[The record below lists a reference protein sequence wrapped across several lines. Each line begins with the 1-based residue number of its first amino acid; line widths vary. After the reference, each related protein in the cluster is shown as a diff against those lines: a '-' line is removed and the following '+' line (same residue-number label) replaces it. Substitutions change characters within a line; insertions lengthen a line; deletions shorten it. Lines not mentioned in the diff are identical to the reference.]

1 MFKDI
6 AQFLIETLFGF
17 MVFLLLL
24 RFYMQ
29 WLRAPFRNPVGEFV
43 TALTNWVVLPARRVI
58 PGMFGLDLATLLLAW
73 LAEGLHWVLIL
84 WLKGISFAGAPG
96 IAAGAIAALAAVAL
110 LRLSLYLLIGVVLV
124 QVVLSWVNPYTP
136 FAPIFDALTRPF
148 YRIFSRFI
156 PPIGGIDLVPLVV
169 LVIAQ
174 VLLIPVATLTQTV
187 SRLF

>member
-1 MFKDI
+1 M
-6 AQFLIETLFGF
+6 
-17 MVFLLLL
+17 FLLLL

-43 TALTNWVVLPARRVI
+43 TVLTNWLVLPARRLI
-58 PGMFGLDLATLLLAW
+58 PAMLGLDLATLLAAW
-73 LAEGLHWVLIL
+73 LAEGLRWVLIL
-84 WLKGISFAGAPG
+84 WLKGISFTGAPG
-96 IAAGAIAALAAVAL
+96 IAAAAIAALAAVEL
-110 LRLSLYLLIGVVLV
+110 LRLSLYLLMGVVLI

-148 YRIFSRFI
+148 YRIFRRFI

-169 LVIAQ
+169 IVITQ
-174 VLLIPVATLTQTV
+174 VLLIAVGSLTQSV